1 VRFHA
6 RNPRLIKIAASVLVP
21 PLLASCIVHSGT
33 APYPN
38 SWTPIRHGQTGSPCP
53 KIAGVYQ
60 DRGDYQPTPY
70 VSGRP
75 CSFKSGECRSL
86 IFGLLSDAQSG
97 IRIEAFKW
105 RSTVQQVQI
114 EQPSPGVLEIIAEP
128 GGNRQTLSM
137 ANGDF
142 TCDGVGLRLRD
153 KTAATIVLISNM
165 LSTESRIFNVAED
178 GSLVMKSEWH
188 NQGHHL
194 IFPASVRYEL
204 WVRWTRVDPEQKG
217 SQTVTTQPPNEDF

>member
-1 VRFHA
+1 MRFHA

-53 KIAGVYQ
+53 KIAGVYH

-114 EQPSPGVLEIIAEP
+114 EQPSPGIVEIIAQPREK
-128 GGNRQTLSM
+128 RQTLSIT
-137 ANGDF
+137 NGDF
-142 TCDGVGLRLRD
+142 TCDQNGLRLRD
-153 KTAATIVLISNM
+153 KYTALTLLIANVIT
-165 LSTESRIFNVAED
+165 TESRIFNVADD
-178 GSLVMKSEWH
+178 GSLIMKSVWH
-188 NQGHHL
+188 RQGHATL
-194 IFPASVRYEL
+194 FPLSMADEVL
-204 WVRWTRVDPEQKG
+204 LRWTRVDPEHSG
-217 SQTVTTQPPNEDF
+217 SQTVITQPPN